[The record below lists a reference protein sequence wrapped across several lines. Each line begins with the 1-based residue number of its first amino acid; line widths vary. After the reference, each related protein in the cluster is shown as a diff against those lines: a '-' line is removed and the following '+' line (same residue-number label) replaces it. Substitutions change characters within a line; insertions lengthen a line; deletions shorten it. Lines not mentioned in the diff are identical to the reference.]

1 MEKIQLQKQETR
13 YQLKISDKLEKKIRV
28 LCNKFPNTEWS
39 GILFYT
45 YNGSFLDNNISFV
58 AEDLLFMDTGYSAT
72 TEFYLDEANIGSY
85 IIDHDLFG
93 CQCGLIHSHHSMQA
107 FFSGQDNA
115 MLEQEGSSR
124 NHFLS
129 LVVNNSG
136 KYVACVTVKEIFEH
150 TITTKSHYKTFN
162 DVLIKRGITESSQS
176 NEIIQIHNLEVIVNN
191 TLFCDDYDE
200 LMATI
205 VECATKK
212 KEREEKE
219 KEKRNLILPKTPL
232 PESNRIEE
240 LSLFGMDY
248 IDYNNYIEEDDEEN
262 DEENILTE
270 QQIKEY
276 ASQLLAISL
285 IPGNLDMIPYLVKN
299 LPEAAR
305 ETFKTIKEYEDS
317 LAIVL
322 DYLIEDKLWEYCCS
336 KCDNKNQWGKVL
348 DFEVTFAS
356 AKKQIQ
362 DYINSLGN
370 NEYLNSIVKMLN

>member
-1 MEKIQLQKQETR
+1 MEKIQLQKQETH
-13 YQLKISDKLEKKIRV
+13 YQLRISDKLEKKIRV

-39 GILFYT
+39 GILFYSYT
-45 YNGSFLDNNISFV
+45 GSFLDNNISFV

-129 LVVNNSG
+129 LVVNNVG
-136 KYVACVTVKEIFEH
+136 KYVACVTVKEVFEH
-150 TITTKSHYKTFN
+150 AITTKSYYKTFN
-162 DVLIKRGITESSQS
+162 DELIKRGINESNQTS
-176 NEIIQIHNLEVIVNN
+176 EVIKIYDLDVVVHN

-205 VECATKK
+205 IECAAKK

-219 KEKRNLILPKTPL
+219 KEKKSLILPRTPL
-232 PESNRIEE
+232 YKNQQMED
-240 LSLFGMDY
+240 LTLFDY
-248 IDYNNYIEEDDEEN
+248 KDYNDYIEEDDEEN
-262 DEENILTE
+262 ILNE

-276 ASQLLAISL
+276 ASQLLSISL
-285 IPGNLDMIPYLVKN
+285 IPGDVETIPYLVKN
-299 LPEAAR
+299 LPDAAK

-317 LAIVL
+317 LAVVL

-336 KCDNKNQWGKVL
+336 KCDNKNQFEKVL
-348 DFEVTFAS
+348 DFEVIFSS

-362 DYINSLGN
+362 DYIKTLGN
-370 NEYLNSIVKMLN
+370 NEYLNSIIKMLN

>member
-1 MEKIQLQKQETR
+1 
-13 YQLKISDKLEKKIRV
+13 
-28 LCNKFPNTEWS
+28 
-39 GILFYT
+39 
-45 YNGSFLDNNISFV
+45 
-58 AEDLLFMDTGYSAT
+58 
-72 TEFYLDEANIGSY
+72 
-85 IIDHDLFG
+85 
-93 CQCGLIHSHHSMQA
+93 MQA

-129 LVVNNSG
+129 LVVNNAG
-136 KYVACVTVKEIFEH
+136 KYAACVTIKEVFEH
-150 TITTKSHYKTFN
+150 AITTKSYYKTF
-162 DVLIKRGITESSQS
+162 DDELIKRGINESTQS
-176 NEIIQIHNLEVIVNN
+176 EEIIQIHYLDVIVNN
-191 TLFCDDYDE
+191 TLSCDDYDE

-205 VECATKK
+205 AECDVKK

-219 KEKRNLILPKTPL
+219 KEKRKLIFPRTPL
-232 PESNRIEE
+232 YKSNRTEE
-240 LSLFGMDY
+240 LSLFDMDY
-248 IDYNNYIEEDDEEN
+248 IDYNNYIEED

-299 LPEAAR
+299 LPDAAK

-336 KCDNKNQWGKVL
+336 KCDTKNQFEKVL
-348 DFEVTFAS
+348 DFEVAFSS

-362 DYINSLGN
+362 NYIKSLGN
-370 NEYLNSIVKMLN
+370 NEYLDSIIKMLN

>member
-1 MEKIQLQKQETR
+1 
-13 YQLKISDKLEKKIRV
+13 
-28 LCNKFPNTEWS
+28 
-39 GILFYT
+39 
-45 YNGSFLDNNISFV
+45 
-58 AEDLLFMDTGYSAT
+58 
-72 TEFYLDEANIGSY
+72 
-85 IIDHDLFG
+85 
-93 CQCGLIHSHHSMQA
+93 MQA
-107 FFSGQDNA
+107 FFSGQDSA

-129 LVVNNSG
+129 LVVNNVG
-136 KYVACVTVKEIFEH
+136 KYVACVTVKETLEH
-150 TITTKSHYKTFN
+150 AITTKSYYKTFN
-162 DVLIKRGITESSQS
+162 DVLIKNGVNENTQS
-176 NEIIQIHNLEVIVNN
+176 EEIIKIHYLDVIVHN

-205 VECATKK
+205 IECDVKK

-219 KEKRNLILPKTPL
+219 KEKRNLIYPKTPL
-232 PESNRIEE
+232 HESNRIEE
-240 LSLFGMDY
+240 LSLFDMDY
-248 IDYNNYIEEDDEEN
+248 IDYNNYIEED

-299 LPEAAR
+299 LPDAAK

-317 LAIVL
+317 LAIVR

-336 KCDNKNQWGKVL
+336 KCDNKNQFGNVL
-348 DFEVTFAS
+348 DFEVAFSS

-362 DYINSLGN
+362 DYIKSLGN
-370 NEYLNSIVKMLN
+370 NEYLDSIVKMLN

>member
-1 MEKIQLQKQETR
+1 MEKIQLQRQETH
-13 YQLKISDKLEKKIRV
+13 YQLRISDKLEKKIRV

-39 GILFYT
+39 GILFYSYT
-45 YNGSFLDNNISFV
+45 GSFLDNNISFV

-93 CQCGLIHSHHSMQA
+93 CQCGLVHSHHSMQA
-107 FFSGQDNA
+107 FFSGQDTA

-129 LVVNNSG
+129 LVVNNTG
-136 KYVACVTVKEIFEH
+136 KYVACVTVKEVFEH
-150 TITTKSHYKTFN
+150 AITTKSYYRTFN
-162 DVLIKRGITESSQS
+162 DELIKSGINESNQTS
-176 NEIIQIHNLEVIVNN
+176 EIIKVHYLDVVVHN
-191 TLFCDDYDE
+191 TLSCDDYDE

-205 VECATKK
+205 AECDIKK

-219 KEKRNLILPKTPL
+219 KERRSFILPKTPL
-232 PESNRIEE
+232 YKNQQTEE
-240 LSLFGMDY
+240 LTLFDTNDY
-248 IDYNNYIEEDDEEN
+248 IIEEN
-262 DEENILTE
+262 DEENILNE

-285 IPGNLDMIPYLVKN
+285 IPGNLEMIPYLVKN
-299 LPEAAR
+299 LPEAAK

-317 LAIVL
+317 LSIVL
-322 DYLIEDKLWEYCCS
+322 DYLIEDKLWEYCCL
-336 KCDNKNQWGKVL
+336 KCDNKNQFEKVL
-348 DFEVTFAS
+348 DFEVAFSS

-362 DYINSLGN
+362 DYIKSLGN

>member
-1 MEKIQLQKQETR
+1 MEKIQLQKQETH

-45 YNGSFLDNNISFV
+45 YSGSFLDNNISFV
-58 AEDLLFMDTGYSAT
+58 AEDLLFMDTGYSST

-93 CQCGLIHSHHSMQA
+93 CQCGIIHSHHCMQA

-115 MLEQEGSSR
+115 MLQQEGSSR

-136 KYVACVTVKEIFEH
+136 KYVACVTVKEVFEH
-150 TITTKSHYKTFN
+150 AITTKSYYKTFN
-162 DVLIKRGITESSQS
+162 DVLVKRGINESNQS
-176 NEIIQIHNLEVIVNN
+176 DEIIQIHNLEVLVNN
-191 TLFCDDYDE
+191 TLSCDDYDE

-205 VECATKK
+205 AECDIKK

-219 KEKRNLILPKTPL
+219 KEKRSFILPKTPL
-232 PESNRIEE
+232 YKPQQTED
-240 LSLFGMDY
+240 LTLFDVNDY
-248 IDYNNYIEEDDEEN
+248 IIEEN
-262 DEENILTE
+262 DEENILSE
-270 QQIKEY
+270 RQIKEY
-276 ASQLLAISL
+276 ASQLLSISL

-299 LPEAAR
+299 LPEAAK

-317 LAIVL
+317 LSIVL
-322 DYLIEDKLWEYCCS
+322 DYLIEDKLWEYCCV
-336 KCDNKNQWGKVL
+336 KCDNQVRLGKVA
-348 DFEVTFAS
+348 DFEYEFAL

-362 DYINSLGN
+362 DYIKTLGN
-370 NEYLNSIVKMLN
+370 NEYLDSIIKMLN

>member
-1 MEKIQLQKQETR
+1 MEKIQLQKQETH
-13 YQLKISDKLEKKIRV
+13 YQLRISDKLEKKIRV

-39 GILFYT
+39 GILFYSHT
-45 YNGSFLDNNISFV
+45 GSFLDNNISFV
-58 AEDLLFMDTGYSAT
+58 ADDLLFMDTGYSAT

-107 FFSGQDNA
+107 FFSGQDSA

-136 KYVACVTVKEIFEH
+136 KYVACVTVKEVFEH
-150 TITTKSHYKTFN
+150 AITTKSYYRTFN
-162 DVLIKRGITESSQS
+162 DELIKSGINESNQTS
-176 NEIIQIHNLEVIVNN
+176 EIIKVYDLDVIVHN

-205 VECATKK
+205 IECDAKK

-219 KEKRNLILPKTPL
+219 KEKQGLVLPRTPL
-232 PESNRIEE
+232 YKNQQIEE
-240 LSLFGMDY
+240 LSLFDMDY
-248 IDYNNYIEEDDEEN
+248 IDYNNYIEEGDAK
-262 DEENILTE
+262 NILTE

-276 ASQLLAISL
+276 ASQLLTISL
-285 IPGNLDMIPYLVKN
+285 IPGDVKMIPYFVKN
-299 LPEAAR
+299 LPDVAKD
-305 ETFKTIKEYEDS
+305 TFTTIKEYEDS
-317 LAIVL
+317 LSIVL
-322 DYLIEDKLWEYCCS
+322 DYLIEDKLWEYCCA
-336 KCDNKNQWGKVL
+336 KCDNQVRLGKVA
-348 DFEVTFAS
+348 DFEYEFAS

-362 DYINSLGN
+362 DYIKTLGN
-370 NEYLNSIVKMLN
+370 NEYLDSIIKMLN

>member
-1 MEKIQLQKQETR
+1 MEKIQLQKQETN

-28 LCNKFPNTEWS
+28 LCNKFPSTEWS

-129 LVVNNSG
+129 LVVNNAG

-150 TITTKSHYKTFN
+150 AITTKSHYKTFN
-162 DVLIKRGITESSQS
+162 DILIKRGITESSQS

-205 VECATKK
+205 VECAAKK

-219 KEKRNLILPKTPL
+219 KEKKSFILPKTPVYKNN
-232 PESNRIEE
+232 PIEE
-240 LSLFGMDY
+240 LSLFDYDY
-248 IDYNNYIEEDDEEN
+248 IDYNIEDD

-276 ASQLLAISL
+276 ASQLLNISL
-285 IPGNLDMIPYLVKN
+285 IPGDVKMIPYFVKN
-299 LPEAAR
+299 LPEAAK

-317 LAIVL
+317 LSIVL
-322 DYLIEDKLWEYCCS
+322 NYLIEDKLWEYCCS

-362 DYINSLGN
+362 NYIQSLGN

>member
-1 MEKIQLQKQETR
+1 MEKIQLQKQETN

-107 FFSGQDNA
+107 FFSGQDSA

-129 LVVNNSG
+129 LVVNNAG
-136 KYVACVTVKEIFEH
+136 KYVARVTVKEVSEH
-150 TITTKSHYKTFN
+150 AITTKSYYKTFN
-162 DVLIKRGITESSQS
+162 DELIKRGVTESNQTS
-176 NEIIQIHNLEVIVNN
+176 EIIKVYDLDVIVHN
-191 TLFCDDYDE
+191 TLFCDDYGE

-205 VECATKK
+205 IECAAKK

-219 KEKRNLILPKTPL
+219 KEKRNLVFPKTPL
-232 PESNRIEE
+232 HESNRIED
-240 LSLFGMDY
+240 LTLFDYDY
-248 IDYNNYIEEDDEEN
+248 IDYNNYIEEN
-262 DEENILTE
+262 DEENILNE
-270 QQIKEY
+270 RQIKEY
-276 ASQLLAISL
+276 ASQLLSISL
-285 IPGNLDMIPYLVKN
+285 IPGNLEMIPYLVKN
-299 LPEAAR
+299 LPEAAK
-305 ETFKTIKEYEDS
+305 ETFKTIKEYEDN

-322 DYLIEDKLWEYCCS
+322 NYLIEDKLWEYCCL
-336 KCDNKNQWGKVL
+336 KCDNKSQFEKVL
-348 DFEVTFAS
+348 DFEAAFSS

-362 DYINSLGN
+362 DYIKSLGN
-370 NEYLNSIVKMLN
+370 NEYLDSIIKMLD

>member
-1 MEKIQLQKQETR
+1 MEKIQLQKQETH
-13 YQLKISDKLEKKIRV
+13 YQLRISDKLEKKIRV

-107 FFSGQDNA
+107 FFSGQDSA

-129 LVVNNSG
+129 LVVNNVG
-136 KYVACVTVKEIFEH
+136 KYVACVTVKEVFEH
-150 TITTKSHYKTFN
+150 AITTKSYYKTFN
-162 DVLIKRGITESSQS
+162 DELIKGGS
-176 NEIIQIHNLEVIVNN
+176 NESNQTSEIIKVYDLDVIVHN

-205 VECATKK
+205 IECDAKK

-219 KEKRNLILPKTPL
+219 KEKRKLIFPKTPL
-232 PESNRIEE
+232 HESNLIED
-240 LSLFGMDY
+240 LTLFDYDY
-248 IDYNNYIEEDDEEN
+248 IDYNNYIEET
-262 DEENILTE
+262 DEENILNE
-270 QQIKEY
+270 RQIKEY
-276 ASQLLAISL
+276 ASQLLSISL

-299 LPEAAR
+299 LPDAAK

-336 KCDNKNQWGKVL
+336 KCDTKNQFEKVL
-348 DFEVTFAS
+348 DFEVAFSS

-362 DYINSLGN
+362 DYIKTLGN
-370 NEYLNSIVKMLN
+370 NEYLDSIIKMLN

>member
-1 MEKIQLQKQETR
+1 MEKIQLQKQETN

-45 YNGSFLDNNISFV
+45 YSGSFLDNNISFV

-107 FFSGQDNA
+107 FFSGQDSA

-129 LVVNNSG
+129 LVVNNAG
-136 KYVACVTVKEIFEH
+136 KYAACVTVKEVFEH
-150 TITTKSHYKTFN
+150 AITTKSYYKTFN
-162 DVLIKRGITESSQS
+162 DELIKRGIKESTQS
-176 NEIIQIHNLEVIVNN
+176 DEIIQIHYLEVIVNN
-191 TLFCDDYDE
+191 TLSCDDYDE

-205 VECATKK
+205 AECDVKK

-219 KEKRNLILPKTPL
+219 KERRNFILPKTPL
-232 PESNRIEE
+232 HQPVEE
-240 LSLFGMDY
+240 LSLFDMDY
-248 IDYNNYIEEDDEEN
+248 IDYNNYIEEN

-285 IPGNLDMIPYLVKN
+285 IPGNLEMIPYLVKN
-299 LPEAAR
+299 LPDAAK

-336 KCDNKNQWGKVL
+336 KCDNKNQLGKVL
-348 DFEVTFAS
+348 DFEVAFSS

-362 DYINSLGN
+362 NYIKSLGN
-370 NEYLNSIVKMLN
+370 NEYLDSIIKMLN

>member
-1 MEKIQLQKQETR
+1 MKKIQLQKQETN

-45 YNGSFLDNNISFV
+45 YNGSFLDNNISFI

-107 FFSGQDNA
+107 YFSGQDNA

-129 LVVNNSG
+129 LVVNNAG
-136 KYVACVTVKEIFEH
+136 KYVACVTVKEIFDH
-150 TITTKSHYKTFN
+150 AITTKSYYKTFN
-162 DVLIKRGITESSQS
+162 DVLIKKGINESNQS

-205 VECATKK
+205 IECAAKK

-219 KEKRNLILPKTPL
+219 KSNIVLPKTPL
-232 PESNRIEE
+232 HQQVEE
-240 LSLFGMDY
+240 LSLFDMDY
-248 IDYNNYIEEDDEEN
+248 IDYNNYIEEDDG
-262 DEENILTE
+262 ENILTE

-285 IPGNLDMIPYLVKN
+285 IPGNLAMIPYLVKN
-299 LPEAAR
+299 LPEAAK

-336 KCDNKNQWGKVL
+336 KCDNENQWGKVL
-348 DFEVTFAS
+348 DFEATFAS

>member
-1 MEKIQLQKQETR
+1 MEKIQLQKQETH
-13 YQLKISDKLEKKIRV
+13 YQLRISDKLEKKIRV

-107 FFSGQDNA
+107 FFSGQDTA

-129 LVVNNSG
+129 LVVNNVG
-136 KYVACVTVKEIFEH
+136 KYVACVTVKEVFEH
-150 TITTKSHYKTFN
+150 AITTKSYYKTFN
-162 DVLIKRGITESSQS
+162 DELIKGGINESNQTS
-176 NEIIQIHNLEVIVNN
+176 EIIKVHDLDVIVHN

-205 VECATKK
+205 IECAAKK

-219 KEKRNLILPKTPL
+219 KEKRNLIFPKTPL
-232 PESNRIEE
+232 HESNRTEE
-240 LSLFGMDY
+240 LSLFDMDY
-248 IDYNNYIEEDDEEN
+248 IDYNNYIEED

-299 LPEAAR
+299 LPDAAK

-336 KCDNKNQWGKVL
+336 KCDTKNQFEKVL
-348 DFEVTFAS
+348 DFEVAFSS

-362 DYINSLGN
+362 DYIKTLGN
-370 NEYLNSIVKMLN
+370 NEYLDSIIKMLN

>member
-13 YQLKISDKLEKKIRV
+13 YQLKISEKLEKKIRV

-39 GILFYT
+39 GILFYSYT
-45 YNGSFLDNNISFV
+45 GSFLDNNISFV
-58 AEDLLFMDTGYSAT
+58 AEDLLFMDTGYSTT

-85 IIDHDLFG
+85 IVDHDLFG

-107 FFSGQDNA
+107 FFSGQDSA

-136 KYVACVTVKEIFEH
+136 KYAACVTVKEVFEH
-150 TITTKSHYKTFN
+150 AITTKSYYKTFN
-162 DVLIKRGITESSQS
+162 DELIKRGINESNQTS
-176 NEIIQIHNLEVIVNN
+176 EIIKVYDLDVIVHN

-205 VECATKK
+205 IECAAKK

-219 KEKRNLILPKTPL
+219 KEKRNLIFPKTPL
-232 PESNRIEE
+232 HESNRTEE
-240 LSLFGMDY
+240 LSLFDMDY
-248 IDYNNYIEEDDEEN
+248 IDYNNYIEED

-299 LPEAAR
+299 LPDAAK

-336 KCDNKNQWGKVL
+336 KCDNTNQFEKVL
-348 DFEVTFAS
+348 DFEAAFSS

-362 DYINSLGN
+362 DYIKSLGN
-370 NEYLNSIVKMLN
+370 NEYLDSIVKMLN